1 MKKLFTL
8 VLALVMVFSLVA
20 CGAKTE
26 TPAETP
32 KTETPAEAPKTEV
45 AATEAP
51 AVEKGKITYIVGYLG
66 DKSMNDSG
74 YTGILELEKQGYE
87 IQVIETNSQAD
98 KYADYVYDAIDNG
111 STYIVTSSALDDT
124 VEQIAPEYLDTVKF
138 ILFDMGADYVPGSK
152 NIYALSYAQNEG
164 SFLVGMV
171 AAAMTETGVVAV
183 NVGKDS
189 PTINDFV
196 VGFVEGAKALKS
208 DVKVVK
214 GVVGS
219 WSDPAAMKTLCE
231 TQNRDQNAD
240 VFYQVAGGSGAGA
253 FEFAVENGG
262 WCIGV
267 DSDQYALYAESEN
280 PELAKVIVTSM
291 LKEVGNS
298 LVATFASIEDG
309 SIAWGS
315 SVLSGLADKG
325 VGYVDND
332 FFRATVPADVIT
344 EIEAI
349 AQKVVSGEMKVTSYY
364 DFADETAFASF
375 MEEAGK

>member
-1 MKKLFTL
+1 MKKLFAMIL
-8 VLALVMVFSLVA
+8 ALALVISLAA
-20 CGAKTE
+20 CGGSGST
-26 TPAETP
+26 
-32 KTETPAEAPKTEV
+32 
-45 AATEAP
+45 AAQTEAP
-51 AVEKGKITYIVGYLG
+51 QTNSTEANNAQADTTEAPVQKGKITYIIGYLG

-74 YTGILELEKQGYE
+74 YVGIQYLQSQGYE
-87 IQVIETNSQAD
+87 VQVIETNSQAD
-98 KYADYVYDAIDNG
+98 KYADYVYDAIDGG

-138 ILFDMGADYVPGSK
+138 ILFDMNADYVPGSP

-171 AAAMTETGVVAV
+171 AAALTKTQVVAV

-196 VGFVEGAKALKS
+196 VGFVEGVKAFNP

-231 TQNRDQNAD
+231 TQNRDQGAD

-253 FEFAVENGG
+253 FEFAVENNC

-280 PELAKVIVTSM
+280 PELASVIVTSM

-298 LVATFASIEDG
+298 LISTFASIEDG
-309 SIAWGS
+309 SIAWGTT
-315 SVLSGLADKG
+315 VLAGLADSA

-332 FFRATVPADVIT
+332 FFRATVPADVV
-344 EIEAI
+344 ESIESI
-349 AQKVVSGEMKVTSYY
+349 AAQVVSGQLDIMSYY
-364 DFADETAFASF
+364 DFADESAFLAY

>member
-1 MKKLFTL
+1 MKKLLAIVLTL
-8 VLALVMVFSLVA
+8 VLVISLAA
-20 CGAKTE
+20 CGGT
-26 TPAETP
+26 TQT
-32 KTETPAEAPKTEV
+32 EAPKND
-45 AATEAP
+45 AEANNAEAVGSETP
-51 AVEKGKITYIVGYLG
+51 VEKGKITYIIGYLG

-74 YTGILELEKQGYE
+74 YTGIQYLESQGYE

-98 KYADYVYDAIDNG
+98 KYADYVCDAIDGG
-111 STYIVTSSALDDT
+111 SDYIVTSSALDET
-124 VEQIAPEYLDTVKF
+124 VEQIAPEYLDSVKF
-138 ILFDMGADYVPGSK
+138 ILFDMNADYVPGSD

-171 AAAMTETGVVAV
+171 AAAMTKTGVVAV

-196 VGFVEGAKALKS
+196 VGFVEGVKAYNA

-231 TQNRDQNAD
+231 SQNRDQNAD

-253 FEFAVENGG
+253 FEFAVENNC

-280 PELAKVIVTSM
+280 PELASVIVTSM

-298 LVATFASIEDG
+298 LIGTFEDIENG
-309 SIAWGS
+309 ENIWGTT
-315 SVLSGLADKG
+315 VLAGLADSA

-332 FFRATVPADVIT
+332 FFRTTVPADVI
-344 EIEAI
+344 ESIETI
-349 AQKVVSGEMKVTSYY
+349 AAKVISGEMKVTSYY
-364 DFADETAFASF
+364 DFADEAEFATY
-375 MEEAGK
+375 MEAAGK